1 VNAVAIANASTSLV
15 LTSQAQGIQ
24 AFKFQLEEA
33 SDARSDFMVVL
44 DTKGRTVI
52 GMFYTI

>member
-1 VNAVAIANASTSLV
+1 MNAVAIANVFTSLV